1 MVVPQV
7 MCYLYILRDV
17 SAIPLT
23 VICTWSL
30 HPFGLLLTVYAKD
43 VISMKYSDKKDY
55 KELVRRRDFLAVVDM
70 MLFLRS
76 ERKPRDEGDSTF
88 GLYVI
93 LL

>member
-55 KELVRRRDFLAVVDM
+55 KDHVPKNEETYSLGTRRQKTSETKP
-70 MLFLRS
+70 LRW
-76 ERKPRDEGDSTF
+76 
-88 GLYVI
+88 
-93 LL
+93 